1 MKQVMHGSGMPG
13 PLLFLLAIA
22 GSAVLAWYAFFFR
35 VNPDELG
42 VVMRFGE
49 FVRQEQPGLHFR
61 LPYPIEEVLLP
72 KVTRQNITE
81 VGMRTNTSIRG
92 SGAAARDL
100 RAESQMLT
108 GDENIVDIEFVITG
122 VFVLA
127 RTPSPVNPA
136 LPSTCSTSRT
146 RKAR

>member
-13 PLLFLLAIA
+13 PLLFLLAIV
-22 GSAVLAWYAFFFR
+22 GSAVLPGTPSSSASILTNSASSCA
-35 VNPDELG
+35 LASSC
-42 VVMRFGE
+42 
-49 FVRQEQPGLHFR
+49 EQYPPGLHFR

-72 KVTRQNITE
+72 KVTRQNIIE

-108 GDENIVDIEFVITG
+108 GDENIVDIEFVIYWRIRPG
-122 VFVLA
+122 KD
-127 RTPSPVNPA
+127 PNPVNPA

-146 RKAR
+146 PKAR